1 MENQATELV
10 AKFQE
15 TGVIISDNKSED
27 SIKVTVTI
35 DSKMVHL
42 REKDHKSRFDRIIP
56 LRQVA
61 SCEVRRKSNT
71 KLKWILRIIGII
83 MVFAGIGSHPNPSWV
98 IAAIGA
104 ILFIISFF
112 IHDDFYVEIAA
123 SNGVPIRCKFEA
135 KSKDDDINERFVS
148 IVRQL
153 ICEIQ

>member
-10 AKFQE
+10 TKFE
-15 TGVIISDNKSED
+15 EAGVIISDNKQED
-27 SIKVTVTI
+27 NAKVTVTI

-42 REKDHKSRFDRIIP
+42 KEKAQKSRFDRIIP

-83 MVFAGIGSHPNPSWV
+83 MILVGIDSGWGVSAV
-98 IAAIGA
+98 GI

-135 KSKDDDINERFVS
+135 KNKDDDVNERFVA

-153 ICEIQ
+153 ICDIQ